1 LLQLCPQNIYLR
13 AISLFYFAADLPTL
27 SFSLHRT
34 MPPPT
39 PSWVKVL
46 KPSGPQ
52 GSELLTHERSK
63 SNLDVDRLA
72 NFMFTKEVLERNQRL
87 LEILE
92 AEKVFDK
99 SQNYFRGRN
108 ERIQAALA
116 RGKRL
121 RQLSVQHKWSKED
134 YQAANDL
141 ISEPTPYGLH
151 ASMFLV
157 NVHFHPP
164 DAQR

>member
-1 LLQLCPQNIYLR
+1 
-13 AISLFYFAADLPTL
+13 
-27 SFSLHRT
+27 
-34 MPPPT
+34 MPPSN
-39 PSWVKVL
+39 PSWVKAL

-52 GSELLTHERSK
+52 GSELLQQERAK

-72 NFMFTKEVLERNQRL
+72 KFMFTTEVLERNQKL
-87 LEILE
+87 LKILE

-108 ERIQAALA
+108 ERIVAALA

-121 RQLSVQHKWSKED
+121 RQLSVERKWSKEE
-134 YQAANDL
+134 YQVANEL

-157 NVHFHPP
+157 GS
-164 DAQR
+164 

>member
-1 LLQLCPQNIYLR
+1 
-13 AISLFYFAADLPTL
+13 
-27 SFSLHRT
+27 
-34 MPPPT
+34 MPSN
-39 PSWVKVL
+39 PSWVKAL

-52 GSELLTHERSK
+52 GSDILKQERSK
-63 SNLDVDRLA
+63 SHLNVDQLA
-72 NFMFTKEVLERNQRL
+72 SFMFTNEVLERNAKL
-87 LEILE
+87 LKILE

-108 ERIQAALA
+108 ERIEAALA

-121 RQLSVQHKWSKED
+121 RQLSVKHNWSKEE
-134 YQAANDL
+134 YQVANEL

-157 NVHFHPP
+157 SAVTHSISKQF
-164 DAQR
+164 

>member
-1 LLQLCPQNIYLR
+1 
-13 AISLFYFAADLPTL
+13 
-27 SFSLHRT
+27 
-34 MPPPT
+34 MPSN
-39 PSWVKVL
+39 PSWVKAL

-52 GSELLTHERSK
+52 GSDILEQERSK

-72 NFMFTKEVLERNQRL
+72 NFMFTQEVLERNQRL

-92 AEKVFDK
+92 AEQVFDK

-108 ERIQAALA
+108 ERIEAALA

-121 RQLSVQHKWSKED
+121 RQLSVKYNWSNDE
-134 YQAANDL
+134 YQVANDL

-157 NVHFHPP
+157 CCH
-164 DAQR
+164 

>member
-1 LLQLCPQNIYLR
+1 
-13 AISLFYFAADLPTL
+13 
-27 SFSLHRT
+27 
-34 MPPPT
+34 MPSN
-39 PSWVKVL
+39 PSWVTAL

-52 GSELLTHERSK
+52 GSDLLKQERSK
-63 SNLDVDRLA
+63 STLDVDRLA
-72 NFMFTKEVLERNQRL
+72 DFMFTREVLERNQRL
-87 LEILE
+87 LKILE
-92 AEKVFDK
+92 AEEVFDK

-121 RQLSVQHKWSKED
+121 RQLSMKYNWSKEE
-134 YQAANDL
+134 YQVANDL

-157 NVHFHPP
+157 SCFRWLIGAATNSLPAGDP
-164 DAQR
+164 TRARYT